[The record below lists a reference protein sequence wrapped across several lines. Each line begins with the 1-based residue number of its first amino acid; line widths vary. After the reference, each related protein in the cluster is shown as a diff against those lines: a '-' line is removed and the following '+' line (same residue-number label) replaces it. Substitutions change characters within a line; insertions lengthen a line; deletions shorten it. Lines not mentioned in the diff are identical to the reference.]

1 MLDANLMIK
10 LQQPFLKNGSKHPG
24 LGIIV
29 IYHRQVVDID
39 VLEAARFLVLAN
51 HKRLDFV

>member
-1 MLDANLMIK
+1 M
-10 LQQPFLKNGSKHPG
+10 
-24 LGIIV
+24 V